1 MPKRKHV
8 YFTYKQYVLLHNQA
22 KIDVQL

>member
-8 YFTYKQYVLLHNQA
+8 YFTYTQYVLLHNQA